1 MRRRNS
7 RSAHL
12 RRLRRRHLPEMRY
25 PAGSRGRPGHGVII
39 CLLLAVHVV
48 IPCDARMTTPALVAP
63 SEAKSTWL
71 DLISAFALHTLI
83 VYMLALHVSPILAGR
98 WFAWVLPALQ
108 FHASGSPLGWYLQ
121 HLELATMVPALIAG
135 YLNVARFIPT
145 IVSGQVKDAQHEPAA
160 AWV

>member
-48 IPCDARMTTPALVAP
+48 IPCNARMTTPSLVAP
-63 SEAKSTWL
+63 SEAKLTWL
-71 DLISAFALHTLI
+71 NFCVCTAYLDRLHARSAGFSNPGREVVCLG
-83 VYMLALHVSPILAGR
+83 LAGTSVPR
-98 WFAWVLPALQ
+98 FRIASRLVLAA
-108 FHASGSPLGWYLQ
+108 FGACDDGSGADCPIPKCSPVY
-121 HLELATMVPALIAG
+121 
-135 YLNVARFIPT
+135 
-145 IVSGQVKDAQHEPAA
+145 S
-160 AWV
+160 